1 MKIKEN
7 FDRLSGDAHEYLNF
21 KIEELKLS
29 IVERLSLFFADALS
43 WLAVIIFLLLSSL
56 CFLVALVKMLSI
68 FMGLL
73 PALLLVAF
81 SLLAV
86 AWIFYLL
93 RGNIFVNIMV
103 ARFYKMFFNDND
115 RNNEEY

>member
-1 MKIKEN
+1 MEIKEN
-7 FDRLSGDAHEYLNF
+7 FDRLSGDVREYLNL

-43 WLAVIIFLLLSSL
+43 WLVVIIFLLLSSL
-56 CFLVALVKMLSI
+56 CFLVALVVMLSI

-73 PALLLVAF
+73 PALFLMAF
-81 SLLAV
+81 LLLAV

-93 RGNIFVNIMV
+93 RGNIFANIMV
-103 ARFYKMFFNDND
+103 ARFYKMFFDDND
-115 RNNEEY
+115 KNNEED